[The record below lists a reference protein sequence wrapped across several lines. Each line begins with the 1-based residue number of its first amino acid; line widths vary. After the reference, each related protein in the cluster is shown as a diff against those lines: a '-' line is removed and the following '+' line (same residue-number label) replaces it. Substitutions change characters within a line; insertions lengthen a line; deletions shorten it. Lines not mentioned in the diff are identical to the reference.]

1 MNFKEFISESGK
13 ALKELNIEVSRINKQ
28 EFLEIEKKLQ
38 KVLNDAGIKI
48 QKWQMGSAGSWS
60 ASHPYSTE
68 ESKKQDAGD
77 VDVMLDLDDVRQAFP
92 AIPKTYARKVGAKRI
107 EEDAIDS
114 SKLQLSEY
122 LAKKG
127 FPNNGVSL
135 NLNYPLKGKNVQVD
149 LIVTP
154 NADEAIHAHT
164 LDYTKDVG
172 MRGSDLWNELYH
184 SLVRFIPSPISGKL
198 TLDGQIDRRTG
209 EAKSALQLSH
219 QRGLVDRETD
229 KVLIPWSKKDQ
240 MAQVLLGPEANARD
254 LSSLSGIKNILQNYP
269 EKWAVVK
276 KYFPAQMQEMVQANQ
291 IIAEGIEHPED
302 SIFSNGIDGAVR
314 AFKELSSL
322 AKNSETVSLKWDG
335 FPAIIF
341 GWKEVPSRKNP
352 NGQFLFVDKHMF
364 DKMVKGTL
372 EFTTIE
378 EYDVS
383 RGKNRSSLWEAA
395 SLMVPVLKRAVPAKQ
410 NQFFFG
416 DLMWSGIPKIE
427 AGYYTFEPNTVK
439 YKVKIDSET
448 GRTIS
453 RSIGG
458 IAVHTFIPGMGNEDR
473 PLRGLQGLREDEGIT
488 FLVGELPESP
498 KVSLSE
504 NLLNSTKNIIL
515 QNKRAV
521 QKFLSDLEE
530 IQAVGLLAQ
539 MRKFITAML
548 NDNDIATEIIPRFLK
563 FLVNNLSPKASIK
576 LLGTNKD
583 GWLYR
588 EGSEGLYAIWA
599 VWAAL
604 TDLKLNIKKQIDIQ
618 QIGLPIQA
626 RIGEEDAHEG
636 YVFGSG
642 KNKLKLIDRLGFS
655 RANFAK
661 NSVQED
667 DLTAKSKMPMAAF
680 CFGRMNPPTI
690 GHKQLMQK
698 TVEIG
703 GVNSFIFLS
712 NTQNVKK
719 DPLDPATKLEFVK
732 KIYPEYNSHLVSDPV
747 LNPIFA
753 ANYLYSKGFRN
764 LTFVAGAD
772 RLGDNQG
779 SIEKILTN
787 WNRADIRKK
796 DSTFGPEGREQV
808 VLNFVSS
815 GARDAD
821 ADVTA
826 VSGVSAS
833 LARRYAV
840 EKNQAGFQQATGVNN
855 NITVNGKTLY
865 QAVREGLG
873 LPLSES
879 FKAYLG
885 GSLVV

>member
-1 MNFKEFISESGK
+1 MNFKDFLLESGK
-13 ALKELNIEVSRINKQ
+13 ALKELNIEVSRINKA

-60 ASHPYSTE
+60 ASHPYSSE

-92 AIPKTYARKVGAKRI
+92 AIPKTYTRQVGAKRI
-107 EEDAIDS
+107 EEDAIES

-122 LAKKG
+122 LTKKG

-135 NLNYPLKGKNVQVD
+135 SLNYPLKGKNVQVD

-154 NADEAIHAHT
+154 NAEEAIHAHI

-172 MRGSDLWNELYH
+172 MKGSDLWNELYH

-240 MAQVLLGPEANARD
+240 IAQVLLGPEANGRD

-269 EKWAVVK
+269 EKWAAVK
-276 KYFPAQMQEMVQANQ
+276 KYFPTQMQEMVQTSNL
-291 IIAEGIEHPED
+291 ISEGIEHPED
-302 SIFSNGIDGAVR
+302 SIFSNGVEGAMK

-322 AKNSETVSLKWDG
+322 AKNSESVSLKWDG
-335 FPAIIF
+335 FPAVIF
-341 GWKEVPSRKNP
+341 GWKELPSRKNP
-352 NGQFLFVDKHMF
+352 SGQFLFVDKHMF

-372 EFTTIE
+372 QFTTIE
-378 EYDVS
+378 EYDKL
-383 RGKNRSSLWEAA
+383 RGANRTSLWEAA
-395 SLMVPVLKRAVPAKQ
+395 TLMVPVLKRAVPLKQ
-410 NQFFFG
+410 NQYFFG
-416 DLMWSGIPKIE
+416 DLMWSGMPKIDS
-427 AGYYTFEPNTVK
+427 GYYTFEPNTVK

-448 GRTIS
+448 GRNIS
-453 RSIGG
+453 RSVGG
-458 IAVHTFIPGMGNEDR
+458 VAVHTFIPGMGNDDR
-473 PLRGLQGLREDEGIT
+473 PLRGLQGLKEDEGIT
-488 FLVGELPESP
+488 FLVGELPELP
-498 KVSLSE
+498 NISLSA
-504 NLLNSTKNIIL
+504 NLLDSTKNIIL
-515 QNKRAV
+515 RNKSNV
-521 QKFLSDLEE
+521 QKFLSALEE
-530 IQAVGLLAQ
+530 IKAIGLLAQ
-539 MRKFITAML
+539 MKKFITSML
-548 NDNDIATEIIPRFLK
+548 NDNNIATDIIPRFLK
-563 FLVNNLSPKASIK
+563 FLNSSLSPKASLK

-583 GWLYR
+583 GWLYND
-588 EGSEGLYAIWA
+588 GSDGLYSMWAI
-599 VWAAL
+599 WAAL

-661 NSVQED
+661 NSAQEE
-667 DLTAKSKMPMAAF
+667 DLTSKSKMPMAAF

-690 GHKQLMQK
+690 GHKQLMQR
-698 TVEIG
+698 TIEIG

-712 NTQNVKK
+712 NTQNAKK
-719 DPLDPATKLEFVK
+719 DPLDPATKIEFVK
-732 KIYPEYNSHLVSDPV
+732 KIYPEFVSHLITEPV

-753 ANYLYSKGFRN
+753 ANYLYRKGFRN
-764 LTFVAGAD
+764 MTFVAGAD
-772 RLGDNQG
+772 RLGDNPG
-779 SIEKILTN
+779 SIEKILTS

-796 DSTFGPEGREQV
+796 DTTFGPEGREQV

-815 GARDAD
+815 GVRDAD
-821 ADVTA
+821 ADVTS
-826 VSGVSAS
+826 VSGISAS
-833 LARRYAV
+833 LARKYAV
-840 EKNQAGFQQATGVNN
+840 EKNQVGFQQATGVSN

-865 QAVREGLG
+865 QTVREGLG
-873 LPLSES
+873 LPLTES
-879 FKAYLG
+879 FKKFLF
-885 GSLVV
+885 SNLV

>member
-1 MNFKEFISESGK
+1 MNFKDFLLESGK
-13 ALKELNIEVSRINKQ
+13 ALKELDIEVSRINKQ
-28 EFLEIEKKLQ
+28 EFLEIEKNLQ

-92 AIPKTYARKVGAKRI
+92 AIPQTYARKVGAKRI
-107 EEDAIDS
+107 EEDAIES
-114 SKLQLSEY
+114 SKLQLSQY
-122 LAKKG
+122 LIKKG

-154 NADEAIHAHT
+154 NAEEAIHAHT

-184 SLVRFIPSPISGKL
+184 SLVRFVPSPISGKL

-209 EAKSALQLSH
+209 EAKSAVQLSH

-254 LSSLSGIKNILQNYP
+254 LSSLSGIKKILQNYP

-276 KYFPAQMQEMVQANQ
+276 KYFPTQMQEMVQSNNL
-291 IIAEGIEHPED
+291 ISEGIEHPED
-302 SIFSNGIDGAVR
+302 SIFSNGVEGAMR

-322 AKNSETVSLKWDG
+322 AKNSESVSLKWDG
-335 FPAIIF
+335 FPAVIF
-341 GWKEVPSRKNP
+341 GWKELPSRKNP
-352 NGQFLFVDKHMF
+352 SGQFVFVDKHMF

-372 EFTTIE
+372 QFTTIE
-378 EYDVS
+378 EYDKL
-383 RGKNRSSLWEAA
+383 RGANRTSLWEAA
-395 SLMVPVLKRAVPAKQ
+395 TLMIPVLKRAVPLKQ
-410 NQFFFG
+410 NQYFFG
-416 DLMWSGIPKIE
+416 DLMWSGMPKIDS
-427 AGYYTFEPNTVK
+427 GYYTFEPNTVR

-453 RSIGG
+453 RSVGG
-458 IAVHTFIPGMGNEDR
+458 IAVHTFIPGMGNDDR
-473 PLRGLQGLREDEGIT
+473 PLRGLQGLKEDEGIT
-488 FLVGELPESP
+488 FLVGELPELP
-498 KVSLSE
+498 NISLSA
-504 NLLNSTKNIIL
+504 NLLDSTKNIIL
-515 QNKRAV
+515 RNKSNV
-521 QKFLSDLEE
+521 QKFLSTLEE
-530 IQAVGLLAQ
+530 IKAVGLLAQ
-539 MRKFITAML
+539 MKKFITSML
-548 NDNDIATEIIPRFLK
+548 NDNNIATDIIPRFLK
-563 FLVNNLSPKASIK
+563 FLNNSLSPKASLK
-576 LLGTNKD
+576 LLGTSKD
-583 GWLYR
+583 GWLYG
-588 EGSEGLYAIWA
+588 EGSEGLYSIWA
-599 VWAAL
+599 IWAAL

-661 NSVQED
+661 NSAQED
-667 DLTAKSKMPMAAF
+667 DLTAKSKMPMASF
-680 CFGRMNPPTI
+680 CFGRMNPPTV

-698 TVEIG
+698 TVEVG

-712 NTQNVKK
+712 NTQNPKK
-719 DPLDPATKLEFVK
+719 DPLDAATKIEFVK
-732 KIYPEYNSHLVSDPV
+732 KIYPEFASHLITEPV

-753 ANYLYSKGFRN
+753 ANYLYRKGFRN
-764 LTFVAGAD
+764 LTFIAGAD
-772 RLGDNQG
+772 RLGDNPG
-779 SIEKILTN
+779 SIEKILTS

-796 DSTFGPEGREQV
+796 DTTFGPEGREQV
-808 VLNFVSS
+808 VLNFISS
-815 GARDAD
+815 GVRDAD
-821 ADVTA
+821 ADVNS
-826 VSGVSAS
+826 VSGISAS
-833 LARRYAV
+833 LARRYAT
-840 EKNQAGFQQATGVNN
+840 EKNQAGFQQATGVSN

-873 LPLSES
+873 LPLTES
-879 FKAYLG
+879 FKKFL
-885 GSLVV
+885 SLNLV

>member
-1 MNFKEFISESGK
+1 
-13 ALKELNIEVSRINKQ
+13 
-28 EFLEIEKKLQ
+28 
-38 KVLNDAGIKI
+38 
-48 QKWQMGSAGSWS
+48 
-60 ASHPYSTE
+60 
-68 ESKKQDAGD
+68 
-77 VDVMLDLDDVRQAFP
+77 
-92 AIPKTYARKVGAKRI
+92 
-107 EEDAIDS
+107 
-114 SKLQLSEY
+114 
-122 LAKKG
+122 
-127 FPNNGVSL
+127 
-135 NLNYPLKGKNVQVD
+135 
-149 LIVTP
+149 
-154 NADEAIHAHT
+154 
-164 LDYTKDVG
+164 
-172 MRGSDLWNELYH
+172 
-184 SLVRFIPSPISGKL
+184 
-198 TLDGQIDRRTG
+198 
-209 EAKSALQLSH
+209 
-219 QRGLVDRETD
+219 
-229 KVLIPWSKKDQ
+229 
-240 MAQVLLGPEANARD
+240 
-254 LSSLSGIKNILQNYP
+254 
-269 EKWAVVK
+269 
-276 KYFPAQMQEMVQANQ
+276 
-291 IIAEGIEHPED
+291 
-302 SIFSNGIDGAVR
+302 
-314 AFKELSSL
+314 
-322 AKNSETVSLKWDG
+322 
-335 FPAIIF
+335 
-341 GWKEVPSRKNP
+341 
-352 NGQFLFVDKHMF
+352 
-364 DKMVKGTL
+364 
-372 EFTTIE
+372 
-378 EYDVS
+378 
-383 RGKNRSSLWEAA
+383 
-395 SLMVPVLKRAVPAKQ
+395 
-410 NQFFFG
+410 
-416 DLMWSGIPKIE
+416 
-427 AGYYTFEPNTVK
+427 
-439 YKVKIDSET
+439 
-448 GRTIS
+448 
-453 RSIGG
+453 
-458 IAVHTFIPGMGNEDR
+458 
-473 PLRGLQGLREDEGIT
+473 
-488 FLVGELPESP
+488 
-498 KVSLSE
+498 
-504 NLLNSTKNIIL
+504 
-515 QNKRAV
+515 
-521 QKFLSDLEE
+521 
-530 IQAVGLLAQ
+530 